1 MFDTARN
8 TYNVK
13 NAHIYFQI
21 YLMQKE
27 QKIGLIFIKWI
38 KMRDRTDLRHK
49 SGGST
54 YIYMAFAE
62 NPFKYS
68 LAR

>member
-1 MFDTARN
+1 VFDTARN
-8 TYNVK
+8 TYNVVADILYP
-13 NAHIYFQI
+13 NLSSAEVASALDVDFVSN
-21 YLMQKE
+21 
-27 QKIGLIFIKWI
+27 GFKW
-38 KMRDRTDLRHK
+38 REGGGAGND
-49 SGGST
+49 SGVT